1 VTFIAACPLSRTT
14 LICSYASTGTAHWQS
29 LVLWLLA
36 GSLVARVAV
45 TCTTA
50 CPSLRTSYA
59 HQHCFALHWHSLAI
73 PVLWLLACRFPGGES
88 GSDVYNRVSIFED
101 HLIRDMK
108 AGRFSQSTSL
118 CLVTHGLTMRVFLM
132 RWFNWTVESF
142 LQVCMQFGGGC
153 SQYVIML
160 HGFCLQA

>member
-1 VTFIAACPLSRTT
+1 M
-14 LICSYASTGTAHWQS
+14 
-29 LVLWLLA
+29 WLLLTVA
-36 GSLVARVAV
+36 RRFFGGKSGSDVYNHVLVAVL
-45 TCTTA
+45 
-50 CPSLRTSYA
+50 SLLLTIY
-59 HQHCFALHWHSLAI
+59 LAA
-73 PVLWLLACRFPGGES
+73 ACRFPGGES

-142 LQVCMQFGGGC
+142 LQVSEQEVVAQNFLLIVCVLCIAAAVLCAVHCC
-153 SQYVIML
+153 SSL
-160 HGFCLQA
+160 PACA